1 MRLKK
6 QQSFPIFRVVLL
18 VSIGLVLLLMVSNL
32 LLIRRANRLEESM
45 QALEKRHSALELELS
60 SITGTQRTMKVSLY
74 YYNELLD
81 RALNNDVSCDTAA
94 VIPVERTIAYT
105 QSPIND
111 VIRLLIRGELTK
123 AEKDLG
129 FKTEFPGRE
138 LLFQG
143 ARLDNGVLY
152 LKFSDPSGFTTGGSC
167 RVSLLKAQIEKTAM
181 QFESV
186 KRVVFEPANLF
197 QP

>member
-1 MRLKK
+1 LRLKK
-6 QQSFPIFRVVLL
+6 QQSFPVFRVVLL

-32 LLIRRANRLEESM
+32 LLIRKANRLEESL

-81 RALNNDVSCDTAA
+81 RALNNDVSCDAAA
-94 VIPVERTIAYT
+94 VIPVERTIVYT

-123 AEKDLG
+123 AEKDKG

-181 QFESV
+181 QFETV
-186 KRVVFEPANLF
+186 KRVVFEPETLF